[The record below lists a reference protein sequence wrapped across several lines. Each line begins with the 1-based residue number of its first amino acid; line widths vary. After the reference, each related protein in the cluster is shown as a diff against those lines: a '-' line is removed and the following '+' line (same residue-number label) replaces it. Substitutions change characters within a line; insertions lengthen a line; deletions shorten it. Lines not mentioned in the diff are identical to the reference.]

1 MKEPQTILVAIEFQT
16 EHTPGTPEH
25 LHQIAK
31 KYLQEKGVVYQD
43 NVIKI

>member
-1 MKEPQTILVAIEFQT
+1 MSQSILVAIEFQI
-16 EHTPGTPEH
+16 EHKPGNPEH

-31 KYLQEKGVVYQD
+31 KYLENKGVTYQD